1 VTVDR
6 RRPGAHRDARARARA
21 TEPTQGSRLAVEIR
35 GLVKDYGRLRALHG
49 IDLDVPVGQIVGFL
63 GPNGAGKSTTIR
75 CLLDLIRPTSGSL
88 RVLGLDVRSAGVEV
102 RRRLAYVPGE
112 LRLPREPTVGGF
124 LDSVARLRGDA
135 DSHRRADLLERLDVD
150 PTRPTR
156 SLSSGQRR
164 KTALVAALMTRA
176 ELLVLDEPTSGLD
189 PLVQQVFLRLLAE
202 ARNEGRTVL
211 LSSHVL
217 SEVQRAAD
225 RVVVLRAG
233 RVVSAGT
240 VEQLRATAARRL
252 EVEFAGAAPG
262 AQLAAVPGL
271 RELRTDGDRVSALL
285 VGEVQP
291 LLTLL
296 ARHQVRS
303 MLLEE
308 PDLDEAFLHLY
319 GESA

>member
-1 VTVDR
+1 
-6 RRPGAHRDARARARA
+6 
-21 TEPTQGSRLAVEIR
+21 
-35 GLVKDYGRLRALHG
+35 
-49 IDLDVPVGQIVGFL
+49 VPVGQIVGFL